1 MLRQIDLQRITMFK
15 IGSLLS
21 PAVLLSFLLIGCNEP
36 QPLDNSSTYT
46 NEWAKQSNKED
57 IDISDLEEN
66 LTQSQMLMSQEGGYQ
81 MQERIAFPTNEYYR
95 LAKMGKGTIKGKIYL
110 QDAYGHIAGANTR
123 LYLNPVT
130 SYSNQWYK
138 QSYLGGYKMT
148 QADPRLFNYL
158 KFTASNEK
166 GAFAFYGVPSGE
178 YYLIGTVKCAQECG
192 YATTKSIRIARRVS
206 ITGNQVIEQ
215 DLSRAIE

>member
-1 MLRQIDLQRITMFK
+1 MLRQIDIQRIIMFQ
-15 IGSLLS
+15 IGFLVPLT
-21 PAVLLSFLLIGCNEP
+21 VLLSFLLIGCNEP
-36 QPLDNSSTYT
+36 KPLDSSNTYT
-46 NEWAKQSNKED
+46 NEWAEHSNKED

-66 LTQSQMLMSQEGGYQ
+66 LTQSELMMTHEGEYQ
-81 MQERIAFPTNEYYR
+81 TKKRIAFPTNEYYR

-110 QDAYGHIAGANTR
+110 QDAYGHIAGGNTR
-123 LYLNPVT
+123 LYLNPRT

-158 KFTASNEK
+158 KFTASDEK

-206 ITGNQVIEQ
+206 VTGNQVVEQ